1 MKLTNF
7 CRFYHYLN
15 VFYRG
20 VLILVLMGLTSV
32 LFAQNQVTQ
41 RDLTDPASS
50 VADAVCGPV
59 EIITL
64 CTNQP
69 DSLERFFVK
78 GWGMRKSGPFS
89 CSPKK
94 RKQLAARW
102 QIPDSLSFQI
112 TYYHRPGAPGNCK
125 LRVLSFNKRVP
136 AIRSQYGPAE
146 NGPFTLGFPNTQQE
160 QLHTYLQAMGYQT
173 LAPLQASMLSKPDG
187 TQYKY
192 LETIYKGPE
201 WLHAVGIERGN
212 GMPPL
217 SEVDSA
223 TRLGG
228 PGYSALN
235 VTGMSDTVLAFFTKV
250 MGYELRRDQVWK
262 TGEGSAL
269 GLPAGI
275 PFRFSI
281 AYAKGATSGH
291 LLFLDFQK
299 TAPVKSAHPP
309 HIPNAGIGMYSF
321 RTEKLDEVIANAISF
336 GIPIISG
343 PEYITD
349 PFLGKY
355 RSVVIMAPN
364 QVYIEVIEK
373 R

>member
-7 CRFYHYLN
+7 CRFYHYLPL
-15 VFYRG
+15 FYRG
-20 VLILVLMGLTSV
+20 VVLIGLLGVTPK

-41 RDLTDPASS
+41 RDLTDPASL
-50 VADAVCGPV
+50 VAEAVAGPV
-59 EIITL
+59 AIITL

-69 DSLERFFVK
+69 DSLELFFVK

-89 CSPKK
+89 CSPKQ
-94 RKQLAARW
+94 RKQLAAGW

-112 TYYHRPGAPGNCK
+112 TYYDRPGAPSNCI
-125 LRVLSFNKRVP
+125 LRVLSFNKKVP
-136 AIRSQYGPAE
+136 AIRSKFGPAE

-160 QLHTYLQAMGYQT
+160 KLHAYLQSLGYQT
-173 LAPLQASMLSKPDG
+173 LAPLQASMLNKPDG

-201 WLHAVGIERGN
+201 WLYAVGIERGN

-217 SEVDSA
+217 SEVDSISQ
-223 TRLGG
+223 LGG

-235 VTGMSDTVLAFFTKV
+235 VSGISDTVLAFFTQV
-250 MGYELRRDQVWK
+250 LGYELRRDQVWK

-321 RTEKLDEVIANAISF
+321 RTSKFDKLLANAISF

-343 PEYITD
+343 PGYLTD
-349 PFLGKY
+349 PWLGKY
-355 RSVVIMAPN
+355 RSVVMMAPN
-364 QVYIEVIEK
+364 QVYIEVIEQK
-373 R
+373 

>member
-7 CRFYHYLN
+7 YRFSDYFNRFYRCILLLGLL
-15 VFYRG
+15 G
-20 VLILVLMGLTSV
+20 VCPL

-50 VADAVCGPV
+50 VTEAVCGPI
-59 EIITL
+59 EIITI

-69 DSLERFFVK
+69 DSLELFFVK
-78 GWGMRKSGPFS
+78 GWGLRKSGPYIL
-89 CSPKK
+89 PAKQ
-94 RKQLAARW
+94 RKQFAAKW
-102 QIPDSLSFQI
+102 QIPDSLTFQI
-112 TYYHRPGAPGNCK
+112 TYYDRPGAPQNGK
-125 LRVLSFNKRVP
+125 LRVLSFNKKVP
-136 AIRSQYGPAE
+136 VIRSQYGPAE

-160 QLHTYLQAMGYQT
+160 KLHSYLVAMGYQT

-217 SEVDSA
+217 SEVDSISH
-223 TRLGG
+223 LGG

-235 VTGMSDTVLAFFTKV
+235 VTGMSDTVLSFFTRV
-250 MGYELRRDQVWK
+250 LGYELRRDQVWK

-291 LLFLDFQK
+291 LLLLDFQQSSPK
-299 TAPVKSAHPP
+299 QSAHPP

-321 RTEKLDEVIANAISF
+321 RTSKMDELLANAIRF
-336 GIPIISG
+336 GVPIISG
-343 PEYITD
+343 PGYITD
-349 PFLGKY
+349 PRLGKY
-355 RSVVIMAPN
+355 RSVVMVAPN
-364 QVYIEVIEK
+364 QVYIEVIEQK
-373 R
+373 